1 MLKKIQV
8 SSLGDGVESLEEG
21 DALETPF
28 PVTGNFSRKA
38 RK

>member
-8 SSLGDGVESLEEG
+8 SFRGDGVESLEKG